1 MPTKKINVLPSLIGL
16 TALVLSASAAADTAW
31 TWSLTDGGSGSF
43 DGCVADC
50 SGNTPTKTFRATV
63 GGGPQVTAA
72 AWAATASSN
81 TRLQQ
86 AGLNFYDPNG
96 IGLHNSEE
104 TWSSPQHAIDN
115 DGRLEL
121 VVFDFGAGNSV
132 SLTDITMGW
141 VSGDADINL
150 LAFEGGGVGDT
161 PNVDNVLFSTSG
173 EDLTDNGW
181 TLVGNYDVDFGGA
194 PGTSTIST
202 AIESRYWIVAAYNSV
217 YGSSCLSGGSCDTG
231 NDYFKFKS
239 IGGKLVDPR
248 EPPNEVPAPA
258 PLLLTALGMLWFS
271 RRQKRIAA

>member
-1 MPTKKINVLPSLIGL
+1 MPTKKINVLPSLIGVLPSLIGL
-16 TALVLSASAAADTAW
+16 TALVLSASAAADTAY
-31 TWSLTDGGSGSF
+31 TWNLTGGDTTVSH
-43 DGCVADC
+43 
-50 SGNTPTKTFRATV
+50 TKTFSSSP
-63 GGGPQVTAA
+63 GGGPSVTAA
-72 AWAATASSN
+72 GWAATEPGSIN
-81 TRLQQ
+81 NRLAE
-86 AGLNFYDPNG
+86 AGLRIWGSSG
-96 IGLHNSEE
+96 IGEYNADQSE
-104 TWSSPQHAIDN
+104 SSPQHGVDN
-115 DGRLEL
+115 NGRLEL

-161 PNVDNVLFSTSG
+161 PNVDNVLFSTAG

-217 YGSSCLSGGSCDTG
+217 YGSTCLSGGSCDTG
-231 NDYFKFKS
+231 NDYFKIAS